1 MRKLDAVDIFFIIL
15 GLLLLAL
22 AGAVAFSA
30 YGHVKILAIL
40 IGAVGIV
47 AVIAGLLTAGVLGA
61 VLAILG
67 IAVIVRF
74 IEVYTIPLAI
84 ILALFGIV
92 ILIFGLKG
100 SD

>member
-1 MRKLDAVDIFFIIL
+1 MKRLDAGDIFFIIL
-15 GLLLLAL
+15 GVLLLAL

-30 YGHVKILAIL
+30 YGHVKILGIL

-74 IEVYTIPLAI
+74 VEVYTIPLAVVLGLAGIGI
-84 ILALFGIV
+84 IF
-92 ILIFGLKG
+92 FGLKG